1 MKAIITLAVL
11 VAGIT
16 AYLAVRSTDAPVQ
29 PDSSSKKAADQ
40 VSLSQPSIRSQ
51 SEDNAEQVDDGTEIV
66 LGLRVRKDRDCD
78 VELKDYVT
86 PDGDMFSAWSCTPRK
101 SQPMHVYSHY
111 DDATLDAMAWSDA
124 EAAALLGK
132 RLIERNGKKSWD
144 LLVRAAALDGDF
156 RHLAWLADQRFGIMS
171 VDGEPHMGNLG
182 RQYQLASV
190 SRELGDLSGRSGYFR
205 RQLVDAGAQAADL
218 AELDSQADQ
227 LLRRIREIQST
238 VLGEVTIGGQD
249 DV

>member
-16 AYLAVRSTDAPVQ
+16 AYLAVRSIDAPAE
-29 PDSSSKKAADQ
+29 PDSSSKEDADQ
-40 VSLSQPSIRSQ
+40 VSLSQPSTRSH
-51 SEDNAEQVDDGTEIV
+51 SGHKPEQADDGTEIV
-66 LGLRVRKDRDCD
+66 LGL
-78 VELKDYVT
+78 
-86 PDGDMFSAWSCTPRK
+86 DGDMFSAWSCTPRK